1 MAADS
6 SAKDLKT
13 KEVTTTTTTTK
24 PKKKGSAKYDQPEKH
39 PGGRPRLFKTPQ
51 QLGKLIAAYFR
62 MCEEKDKPL
71 TYAGLALALGMDR
84 QTLYNYQERDE
95 FFDTIKK
102 ARDTVKAYVEEQMFI
117 RGSAGVIFYAKNYGY
132 TDRQEVDVNGVDFGG
147 ALEKFVGKLGGDNE

>member
-1 MAADS
+1 MAVDS
-6 SAKDLKT
+6 SANN
-13 KEVTTTTTTTK
+13 
-24 PKKKGSAKYDQPEKH
+24 KKKTNNNGKH

-51 QLGKLIAAYFR
+51 HLGKLIAQYFR
-62 MCEEKDKPL
+62 ECEEKDKPM

-84 QTLYNYQERDE
+84 QTLYNYEERDE

-132 TDRQEVDVNGVDFGG
+132 TDKQEVDVNVPDFG
-147 ALEKFVGKLGGDNE
+147 ATLNKFIEKIGDDHDK